1 MDWSIRTLMKAATVS
16 IVWGAIATFC
26 MLLITSTYLAA
37 AADGQM
43 VVVTGIDA
51 LRSQINAFGYTSY
64 FKTFFGIHLIV
75 AVTIFVGCL
84 IYGKWALTHK
94 NHDT

>member
-1 MDWSIRTLMKAATVS
+1 MKAATVS
-16 IVWGAIATFC
+16 VVWGAIATFC

-37 AADGQM
+37 SADGQM
-43 VVVTGIDA
+43 VVVTGLDA
-51 LRSQINAFGYTSY
+51 LSSQIDAFGYPSY
-64 FKTFFGIHLIV
+64 FKTFFGIHLII

-84 IYGKWALTHK
+84 IYGKWALTLK